1 MLELH
6 AIASKREEEKCGR
19 FAIAMTQS
27 EQMKFLQDLTMSPN
41 VKKYYDML
49 GIATSIPAPT
59 SFLFLFVALF
69 SIYVVRGFVFNA
81 LAFRYRES

>member
-6 AIASKREEEKCGR
+6 AIASKKDEEKCGR

-27 EQMKFLQDLTMSPN
+27 EQMKFLKDLSMSPN
-41 VKKYYDML
+41 VKQYYDML
-49 GIATSIPAPT
+49 GITTSTPALT
-59 SFLFLFVALF
+59 SFPFLFVALF
-69 SIYVVRGFVFNA
+69 SIHVVRGFVFNA